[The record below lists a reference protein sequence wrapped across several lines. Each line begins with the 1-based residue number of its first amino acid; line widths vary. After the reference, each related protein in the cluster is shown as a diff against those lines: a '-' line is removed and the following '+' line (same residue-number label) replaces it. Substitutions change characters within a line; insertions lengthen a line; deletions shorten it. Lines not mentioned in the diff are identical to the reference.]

1 MKHKLSKDTRRGQH
15 SYPGTSKL
23 NLSSSMMFADRFSSL
38 NRDVDRERDRRAIGT
53 GTKLSPL
60 SALANGIAKVC
71 SCL

>member
-1 MKHKLSKDTRRGQH
+1 MKRKRSKGIKGRQN

-38 NRDVDRERDRRAIGT
+38 NRDVDRERDRRAGT

>member
-1 MKHKLSKDTRRGQH
+1 
-15 SYPGTSKL
+15 
-23 NLSSSMMFADRFSSL
+23 MMFADRFSSL
-38 NRDVDRERDRRAIGT
+38 NRDWDRERDRRAGT